1 MPKSLKKEVRMKNLT
16 LIAVMAIFLPFLG
29 GCVVVT
35 VRGTH
40 PHTHNNYRT
49 TRTYCDVCCGYGCG
63 YANHQSYYRLVE
75 VPRYRTSHG
84 HHSYSAPQRRTQ
96 RTTQSYQQSSTRRQQ
111 ASRSRIQRQTAQ
123 SRRTADRQV
132 TTERTKKRRATTKKR
147 RR

>member
-1 MPKSLKKEVRMKNLT
+1 MKNLT

-75 VPRYRTSHG
+75 VPRYRTSHSHG
-84 HHSYSAPQRRTQ
+84 HHQHTSAPRQTQRRM
-96 RTTQSYQQSSTRRQQ
+96 TTQSYQSSSRPQQ
-111 ASRSRIQRQTAQ
+111 ASRSRIQRQTADRRSAYRQ
-123 SRRTADRQV
+123 STQDRVEQ
-132 TTERTKKRRATTKKR
+132 RKKRRNR
-147 RR
+147 R